1 MYSSKLLLRAVNEC
15 RRVTSETVARA
26 TTRYIVGTLGRYMST
41 THTRATNTDKRDDHC
56 SRKWDYQV
64 TPFGRLIV
72 NTGDH
77 LDVRIESLCPDE
89 YPHMDRFV
97 MDACQ
102 AGVVDVPGAGTASL
116 LDRIECQQQDD
127 NIVVTVA
134 DVSGNDRCST
144 AECHIKIPVKF
155 GEQGFHVATDYS
167 QSSSLTLWIWH
178 NKMIIN
184 LLLRTAHAMV
194 NQSQDAFLLQ
204 SQHIQWESLFHW

>member
-1 MYSSKLLLRAVNEC
+1 MYSSKLLSRAVNEC
-15 RRVTSETVARA
+15 RRVTSETLVRA
-26 TTRYIVGTLGRYMST
+26 TSRYIVGTLGRYMST
-41 THTRATNTDKRDDHC
+41 THTRATKTDTRDDNC
-56 SRKWDYQV
+56 SRKWAYQV

-89 YPHMDRFV
+89 YPHMDQFV

-102 AGVVDVPGAGTASL
+102 PGVVAGAGTASL

-134 DVSGNDRCST
+134 DVSSNDCCST

-155 GEQGFHVATDYS
+155 GEQGFYIAIGYS
-167 QSSSLTLWIWH
+167 QSSALTLS
-178 NKMIIN
+178 
-184 LLLRTAHAMV
+184 V
-194 NQSQDAFLLQ
+194 C
-204 SQHIQWESLFHW
+204 EY